1 MDSDGLS
8 DYIYLQ
14 DQNRH
19 NHTVPTKAARKLH
32 SHVWLIKWKQTW
44 NHNLTS
50 YTHPRSWVMQNMG
63 SSSASVGV
71 QIISVQKL
79 HSITTI
85 VHSFAVR
92 ACDLPSACA
101 VSPGPWP
108 LDEPLP
114 PLPGAV
120 LLNPPSKGSISGS
133 FVVDIFDVW
142 WCLMMFDAIPW
153 WLERIDVI
161 MWQVL

>member
-14 DQNRH
+14 DQ
-19 NHTVPTKAARKLH
+19 TGTTIPTKAARKLH

-63 SSSASVGV
+63 S
-71 QIISVQKL
+71 
-79 HSITTI
+79 SITTI